1 MANKLPAPPLKASGG
16 ALSNC
21 NSQTYHKGKE
31 TVEPEEQNVRVALF
45 QSDANYESPAER
57 LDLLARTADRLK
69 GEKLDLLVCPE
80 LFSSGYDIGSEVLGR
95 AEPLEGKFASGVKDI
110 ASASKLAIIYG
121 YPEYTDKGIFNS
133 AACIGA
139 NGGVI
144 ANHRKCLLP
153 PNFER
158 QLFAK
163 GNSMTVFDLNSVRY
177 AILIC
182 YESEFPEAFRRV
194 VRQGA
199 QVVIVP
205 TATAERWSV
214 VPDCIA
220 PTRAFENGVFV
231 VYANLCGA
239 DAGSTYAG
247 KSCIVDPLGNDLARA
262 GKQEEVLV
270 AVLKIASLNAA
281 RNRLPYHLD
290 STGIPGLSDI
300 SAA

>member
-1 MANKLPAPPLKASGG
+1 M
-16 ALSNC
+16 
-21 NSQTYHKGKE
+21 E
-31 TVEPEEQNVRVALF
+31 TDEQISRVALF
-45 QSDANYESPAER
+45 QSDAKTESAAER
-57 LDLLARTADRLK
+57 LDLLAQTADKLK
-69 GEKLDLLVCPE
+69 REKLDLLVCPE
-80 LFSSGYDIGSEVLGR
+80 LFSSGYDIGDELLRR
-95 AEPLEGKFASGVKDI
+95 AEPLEGKFAAGVKDI
-110 ASASKLAIIYG
+110 ASASNLAIIYG
-121 YPEYTDKGIFNS
+121 YPEHTDQGIFNS
-133 AACIGA
+133 AACIDA
-139 NGGVI
+139 NGRVI

-163 GNSMTVFDLNSVRY
+163 GTSMTVFNLNSVRH

-199 QVVIVP
+199 QVVVVP
-205 TATAERWSV
+205 TATTERWSV
-214 VPDCIA
+214 VPECIA

-239 DAGSTYAG
+239 DAGSAYAG

-262 GKQEEVLV
+262 GEHEEVLI
-270 AVLKIASLNAA
+270 AELKIASLKAA

-290 STGIPGLSDI
+290 STGIPGLTDTTFT
-300 SAA
+300 